1 MSFLS
6 SSAQV
11 NGIHPYY
18 KVVFL
23 GKQGVG
29 KTSIIRRLVASNV
42 DTEYVPTLGIYY
54 YNLELEYQ
62 KHNYYLQFWDISNSL
77 DHQIKDFL
85 KNSSVIV
92 LIFDYSDKES
102 HNYVNQIFATVRS
115 SYPSVKILL
124 VGNRSKGEKDKPPK
138 NLNNLVS
145 ENSLTIYPMSPQNNS
160 GMSLLLQAIVQD
172 LPRPL
177 EKE

>member
-1 MSFLS
+1 MS

-11 NGIHPYY
+11 NGFHPYY
-18 KVVFL
+18 KVIFL

-42 DTEYVPTLGIYY
+42 DKEYVPTLGIYY

-77 DHQIKDFL
+77 DNQIKSFL
-85 KNSSVIV
+85 KNSSVVILV
-92 LIFDYSDKES
+92 FDYSDKKS
-102 HNYVNQIFATVRS
+102 HEYVNQVFETVRS
-115 SYPSVKILL
+115 TSPSVRILL
-124 VGNRSKGEKDKPPK
+124 VGNRSKGEKEKPPK
-138 NLNNLVS
+138 ILNNLVT
-145 ENSLTIYPMSPQNNS
+145 EDNLTIYPMSPQNNS

>member
-1 MSFLS
+1 MSS
-6 SSAQV
+6 PTQV
-11 NGIHPYY
+11 NGYQPFY
-18 KVVFL
+18 KIVFL

-77 DHQIKDFL
+77 DYQIKNFL
-85 KNSSVIV
+85 FNTTAVV
-92 LIFDYSDKES
+92 LVFNYSDKES
-102 HNYVNQIFATVRS
+102 HTYVNQLFEKIKEIH
-115 SYPSVKILL
+115 PSMKFLL
-124 VGNRSKGEKDKPPK
+124 VGNGSKEDHPKPPK
-138 NLNNLVS
+138 NLNKLVNENNLM
-145 ENSLTIYPMSPQNNS
+145 IYPMSPQNNA

-172 LPRPL
+172 LPHSL
-177 EKE
+177 ETE